1 MRQPRV
7 MLVIAASIVAMAI
20 PAVAGT
26 AQPKLAA
33 QSIQDVMDSAIDP
46 SADALWQVAGTVV
59 TADRTVVRQPRN
71 AKAWIRAR
79 GLASRLALGAKQ
91 LQTARSVGENGH
103 WVLADASTPGIRTA
117 QQIQADIIHDPA
129 RFYAAAQRLE
139 RTAQEAVKAIDHRDV
154 PGLLKAGARID
165 AACEACHAAYWY
177 PRRPAVALPAPEVFA
192 KSGFSP

>member
-1 MRQPRV
+1 
-7 MLVIAASIVAMAI
+7 MLAIAASIGAMAI
-20 PAVAGT
+20 TAVAGP
-26 AQPKLAA
+26 AQPKPAS
-33 QSIQDVMDSAIDP
+33 QSIQDVMDAVIDP

-59 TADRTVVRQPRN
+59 TAGRTVVRQPRN
-71 AKAWIRAR
+71 ARAWIRAR

-91 LQTARSVGENGH
+91 LQTTRSVGENGH

-117 QQIQADIIHDPA
+117 EQIQADIAHDPA

-139 RTAQEAVKAIDHRDV
+139 QTAQEAVKTIDRQDV
-154 PGLLKAGARID
+154 PGLLEAGARID